1 MPLYREEGVV
11 IRAHKLG
18 EADRIVTLLT
28 RHRGLV
34 RAVAKG
40 VRRTSSRFGG
50 RLEPFSVIDLQCY
63 EGRNLDTI
71 TQVES
76 IALYGAE
83 LSADFNKYGAASIM
97 VETAE
102 RLASGEAS
110 GHQYHL
116 LVGALRSMA
125 KNLAPWELVRDSY
138 ILRSLGLAGWTP
150 GLDQCVVCGKP
161 GPHSSVMIAHGGV
174 VCETCRVPGAIRIS
188 LEAIE
193 LLSSL
198 LRGNWEDALRTSDGA
213 RREAAGFTAA
223 FSQWHLERGLKSV
236 ASTKRPKDYT
246 RRVAKGGADAESS

>member
-1 MPLYREEGVV
+1 M

-18 EADRIVTLLT
+18 EADRIVTILT
-28 RHRGLV
+28 RHRGLI

-50 RLEPFSVIDLQCY
+50 RLEPFSVVDLQCY
-63 EGRNLDTI
+63 EGRTLDTI

-83 LSADFNKYGAASIM
+83 LGTDFDKYGAASIM

-116 LVGALRSMA
+116 LVGALRSLA
-125 KNLAPWELVRDSY
+125 KDLAPWQLVRDGY

-150 GLDQCVVCGKP
+150 GLQHCVVCGKS
-161 GPHSSVMIAHGGV
+161 GPHTSVMIALGGV
-174 VCETCRVPGAIRIS
+174 VCESCRVPGAIRIS
-188 LEAIE
+188 SEAIE

-198 LRGNWEDALRTSDGA
+198 LRGNWEEAVRTSEA
-213 RREAAGFTAA
+213 VRREAAGFTAA

-236 ASTKRPKDYT
+236 ASTKPPKDYT
-246 RRVAKGGADAESS
+246 RKIAKGGVHAESS